1 MNFAINPFLV
11 PQNAYQR
18 TLYVEVSSS
27 WPMDYGAL
35 GLKVGLEWHQ
45 RLNTHKLFCN
55 CPSEVG
61 ALPPSMCVRRKI
73 RASMSELGEFDP
85 AALAEHVRSREFTY
99 ELNPES
105 ACLVE
110 LDETPPAPF
119 NEEAVRICLEI
130 ALLFRMKP
138 VDEIRCMRKTVID
151 GSNTT
156 GFQRTMLVA
165 VGTPESVVETE
176 DGTVGLKTICLEEES
191 SFIVGTGAE
200 KAEYRLD
207 RLGIPLV
214 EVATSPQ
221 ISSPGQARRVAEHV
235 GAIMRATGKVL
246 RGLGTIR
253 QDINVSIRDGARQ
266 EIKGVQDLDL
276 IPLIVEREAE
286 RQVALLR
293 MRDELRSRGVEPPAG
308 EIVDTTDI
316 FLRTASK
323 VLKASLE
330 RQHRILAVKV
340 AGFSGLLGIEVQPGR
355 RFGSELADYA
365 RVWGGV
371 EGLFHSDEL
380 PGYGITEA
388 EVRGVRGELGVG
400 EGDAFVLVAGQP
412 SRATASLKAVMK
424 RAAAS
429 LVGIPEETRRALAN
443 GNTVYMRPLPGA
455 ARMYPETD
463 VHPFV
468 VTADLIGEIS
478 SSLPPLP
485 EERLVALTRG
495 GLGKHLAEQLIKSP
509 MLQLYEA
516 IASSCSVDGTVIASA
531 LLNTIPF
538 LRREGLAVE
547 NLSEERLI
555 RFFKEVEGHPL
566 SKGEIEDVLSS
577 LCREPNLDIASAV
590 RGVGSR
596 KMGDEELA
604 RYLGRLV
611 DENSGLV
618 KERGDDA
625 LKPLMG
631 IAMKEL
637 KGKASG
643 SLIHRI
649 LAECLAKKLEGD

>member
-1 MNFAINPFLV
+1 
-11 PQNAYQR
+11 
-18 TLYVEVSSS
+18 
-27 WPMDYGAL
+27 MDYDAL

-61 ALPPSMCVRRKI
+61 ALPPSMSVRRKI

-85 AALAEHVRSREFTY
+85 AALVEHVRSREFTY

-105 ACLVE
+105 SCLVE

-130 ALLFRMKP
+130 ALLLKMRP
-138 VDEIRCMRKTVID
+138 IDEIRCMRKTVID

-165 VGTPESVVETE
+165 VGTPESIVETE
-176 DGTVGLKTICLEEES
+176 EGAVGLRTICLEEES

-200 KAEYRLD
+200 RAEYRLD

-221 ISSPGQARRVAEHV
+221 IRSPGQARRVAEHV
-235 GAIMRATGKVL
+235 GAVMRATGKVL

-266 EIKGVQDLDL
+266 EIKGVQELDL
-276 IPLIVEREAE
+276 IPLIVEREVE
-286 RQVALLR
+286 RQVALLQLR
-293 MRDELRSRGVEPPAG
+293 GELSERGAKHSAS
-308 EIVDTTDI
+308 EIVDVTDI
-316 FLRTASK
+316 FSRTGSK

-330 RQHRILAVKV
+330 RQHRILAMKLE
-340 AGFSGLLGIEVQPGR
+340 GFSGLMGMQVQPGR

-380 PGYGITEA
+380 PGYGIAEA
-388 EVRGVRGELGVG
+388 EVSGVAGELGIG

-412 SRATASLKAVMK
+412 P
-424 RAAAS
+424 RAAAALKAIHKRVAS
-429 LVGIPEETRRALAN
+429 SFVGIPEETRRALAN
-443 GNTVYMRPLPGA
+443 GNTAYMRPLPGA

-463 VHPFV
+463 VNPFV
-468 VTADLIGEIS
+468 VTADLIGEVS

-485 EERLVALTRG
+485 EERVGSLIKG
-495 GLGKHLAEQLIKSP
+495 GLGKHLAEQLVKSP

-516 IASSCSVDGTVIASA
+516 IASSCNVDGTVIASA

-538 LRREGLAVE
+538 LRREGLDVE
-547 NLSEERLI
+547 SLSEGRLVE
-555 RFFKEVEGHPL
+555 FFREVERRRL
-566 SKGEIEDVLSS
+566 SKEEIEGALSL
-577 LCREPNLDIASAV
+577 LCREPDLDVDSAV
-590 RGVGSR
+590 RSIGSR
-596 KMGDEELA
+596 KMGEEELA
-604 RYLGRLV
+604 QYLGRLV
-611 DENSGLV
+611 DENSDIV
-618 KERGDDA
+618 KERGEDA

-643 SLIHRI
+643 SAIHRI
-649 LAECLAKKLEGD
+649 LAERVAKKLEGD